1 MFRHFKEGRVF
12 TIWNSI
18 CANRQPEL
26 FPVKLFMSGN
36 WRKIKTLPLAVVQYK
51 QTAVTFSSCVAIKDF
66 EPQNTIV
73 ILMNFTP
80 RDLLTL
86 WSIIHSSWAKVDIPL
101 EISSIEKFTI
111 NNQNLHFLTKL
122 SFTLWVFCTTLHKVG
137 KSEILLCFLLSRNI
151 LCGHCTYKC
160 YYEPEWIFVIL
171 YPHLPDKLCSYR

>member
-1 MFRHFKEGRVF
+1 
-12 TIWNSI
+12 
-18 CANRQPEL
+18 
-26 FPVKLFMSGN
+26 MSGN
-36 WRKIKTLPLAVVQYK
+36 WRKIKTLPLTLAVVQYK
-51 QTAVTFSSCVAIKDF
+51 QTAVTFSSCVAIKDSVIISRF
-66 EPQNTIV
+66 CNTIV

-86 WSIIHSSWAKVDIPL
+86 WGIIHLSWAKVDIPL

-160 YYEPEWIFVIL
+160 CYKPEWIFVIL
-171 YPHLPDKLCSYR
+171 YPHLPW